1 MSADPSNES
10 RYPLPAQSAE
20 KDRLG
25 KQYALRKSVY
35 GWSTAVPDVDV
46 VDLTRLHNVL
56 DIAAGTCM
64 WTLNFANMPQ
74 VRNRR
79 DKIQIYACDINPGFL
94 PAPDVLEEFAIKTF
108 MQDVTKPF
116 PAEYGGMFDLVHASL
131 LAVALNADGWNAA
144 VGNFKT
150 LLKPGGI
157 LFLEELDPILMTEQQ
172 SRERGRD
179 DDPAEY
185 MRGSGWM
192 QKANCLYTGFAL
204 KNHFIIDL
212 TYSLRSLLEKSGLT
226 VEHEG
231 FGFAPHGQLCRT
243 YKGGKGASLAE
254 YEDSSAESMMYI
266 LTHTAKSMLEKG
278 ILEIPAGN
286 FVTAQDLPGI
296 LEEVRLGFTNEGAI
310 IKGVVLL
317 ARK

>member
-1 MSADPSNES
+1 MSSNPSNES
-10 RYPLPAQSAE
+10 HYPLPPQSAE
-20 KDRLG
+20 KARLG

-46 VDLTRLHNVL
+46 VDTTRLHNVL

-64 WTLNFANMPQ
+64 WTLDFAKMPQ
-74 VRNRR
+74 VRSSR

-94 PAPDVLEEFAIKTF
+94 PGPAVLEEFEIKTF
-108 MQDVTKPF
+108 IQDVTKPF

-144 VGNFKT
+144 VANFNA

-172 SRERGRD
+172 SQERRRD
-179 DDPAEY
+179 DDPNQY
-185 MRGSGWM
+185 MKGSTWM
-192 QKANCLYTGFAL
+192 HKANYLYTGFAM
-204 KNHFIIDL
+204 KSNFIVDL
-212 TYSLRSLLEKSGLT
+212 TFSLRSLLEKSGLT
-226 VEHEG
+226 IEHEE
-231 FGFAPHGQLCRT
+231 FGFAPHGHLCRT
-243 YKGGKGASLAE
+243 YKGGKGASLTE

-266 LTHTAKSMLEKG
+266 LAHTAKSMLENG

-286 FVTAQDLPGI
+286 LVTAQDLPAI
-296 LEEVRLGFTNEGAI
+296 LEEVRLGFTNEGAM